1 MCADEEAAFAAAVE
15 AAAADQ
21 EEQEVDS
28 VLTRDSSPVRAK
40 HTYYR
45 SSRYHI

>member
-28 VLTRDSSPVRAK
+28 VLTRDSAPVRAK